1 VSDLLNNKKI
11 FLSAIIIILLFLSV
25 MYPLGLRINGVKP
38 DLILVFI
45 VITAL
50 LFDIKSIVFAALVAA
65 AARDL
70 IEFRFPGPYI
80 LTYSIIVLLIY
91 FSGSF
96 FYKPGIAINLI
107 FIAAFTFISDMLWV
121 TFYNVYY
128 ILSYGVNTNFSY
140 GYNIVNGTI
149 YQIIQNIVIGVLFYY
164 MITYFKKRVLH
175 EKA

>member
-1 VSDLLNNKKI
+1 VSDLLKNKRFILSAIMIILI
-11 FLSAIIIILLFLSV
+11 FLSIL
-25 MYPLGLRINGVKP
+25 YPLGLRINGVKP
-38 DLILVFI
+38 DFILVFI
-45 VITAL
+45 IIATLLLDVRSVVFTAL
-50 LFDIKSIVFAALVAA
+50 AAA

-96 FYKPGIAINLI
+96 FYKPGIAVNLI
-107 FIAAFTFISDMLWV
+107 FIAGFTFISDMLWV

-149 YQIIQNIVIGVLFYY
+149 YQIMQNIAVGALFYY
-164 MITYFKKRVLH
+164 MITYLKKRVLH